1 MAFRKAKTTQ
11 GYTHINVH
19 ALNGDLN
26 AIEYL
31 KYTDTHFVEGLFF
44 FAKRYGRAEFD
55 YKGKRYELVRNRNLT
70 FTIHELEDEEQTLAE
85 AFR

>member
-1 MAFRKAKTTQ
+1 MGIIKAKTTA

-44 FAKRYGRAEFD
+44 FAKRYGRAGFD

-70 FTIHELEDEEQTLAE
+70 FTVRELVDEEQVLID

>member
-1 MAFRKAKTTQ
+1 MQKPKYSQ
-11 GYTHINVH
+11 NYSQINVH
-19 ALNGDLN
+19 SINGDLN

-31 KYTDTHFVEGLFF
+31 KYTDTHFMEGLFF

-55 YKGKRYELVRNRNLT
+55 YKGKRYELLRNRNLT
-70 FTIHELEDEEQTLAE
+70 FTVRELEDDSQLLAD